1 MMSIIGWVAIFYL
14 IAGLAFMMWYWT
26 YLCIRDLS
34 SSFIDEI
41 CDEFTHSLGLRIG
54 EHPVYIEV
62 MFTMLLIIAW
72 IVFVASIIYEL
83 ILLKSKKD
91 RAN

>member
-26 YLCIRDLS
+26 YLCMKDLS

-41 CDEFTHSLGLRIG
+41 SDDFAYGLGLRIG
-54 EHPVYIEV
+54 EHPIYIEV
-62 MFTMLLIIAW
+62 MLTMLLIIAW
-72 IVFVASIIYEL
+72 IVFVTTIIYEF
-83 ILLKSKKD
+83 ILKSKKD
-91 RAN
+91 RAD